1 MNGSIFPCRS
11 STAKTLAGG
20 IGDRVTPGVAQFRGQ
35 SAGGTLVA
43 EGLDQDGAVFGVDPA
58 STPVQEAR
66 IFWPCSRNWGH
77 RKVCCRVERRRVAG
91 RVWWL
96 IRCFRS
102 RAAVRFPWARFLSP
116 LSEPGGPVSGTG
128 LSSGIMRLAP
138 ARSLRADPKTRTA
151 LMLYFNTNVGATLG
165 RRKVSR
171 PAFVAPGRVNG
182 PSCGTEGISGTTDW
196 RCPVARA
203 G

>member
-20 IGDRVTPGVAQFRGQ
+20 IGDRVTPGVAQFRGQVLGQ

-102 RAAVRFPWARFLSP
+102 QAAVRFPWARFLPP

-128 LSSGIMRLAP
+128 LSSGIMRLAHGFP
-138 ARSLRADPKTRTA
+138 VA
-151 LMLYFNTNVGATLG
+151 TNG
-165 RRKVSR
+165 RVSR
-171 PAFVAPGRVNG
+171 AVAPGSHPCAGRPVCRANASTARSMG
-182 PSCGTEGISGTTDW
+182 LCRASGSPICCGM
-196 RCPVARA
+196 
-203 G
+203 